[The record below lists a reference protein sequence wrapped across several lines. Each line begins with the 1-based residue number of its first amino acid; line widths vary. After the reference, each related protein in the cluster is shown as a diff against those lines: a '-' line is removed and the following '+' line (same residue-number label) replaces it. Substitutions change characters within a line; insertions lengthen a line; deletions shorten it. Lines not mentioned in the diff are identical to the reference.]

1 MEVKSIEKREK
12 STAAITIEVSREE
25 FDKAVN
31 EVYKKNK
38 NSITIPG
45 FRRGK
50 APRKI
55 IESMYGEAVFYQEA
69 INDIIPEAYSF
80 AVKEKELKVT
90 AYPSVEDA
98 DIGEDKTLTLK
109 IIASLYP
116 EVELGEYKGI
126 EAPKKEVEV
135 DPREVD
141 ARIESLRNR
150 NSRLV
155 TCDRE
160 SKFGD
165 TVVIDYEGF
174 IDGVAFE
181 GGKGENHSLEL
192 GSNSFIPGF
201 ESQCTGLKAG
211 EEKEISVTFPENYHA
226 EHVKGKQ
233 AVFKIKVHEV
243 KEKILPELDDE
254 FAKDVSEYDTLEEL
268 KKSIYD
274 EISQSKSEAVRN
286 DFLDKLLAK
295 VVEDM
300 KVELP
305 DAMIEERTEKMI
317 RDYATRLKNQ
327 GMDLDMYLDLFK
339 MDRAH
344 FENTTRQTAEKQLKS
359 ELALRKIAEIEN
371 IQVTEEDKQE
381 EYERLAKYYGVDA
394 ESIKTFF
401 DEEVF
406 NDSMLLTKAA
416 DFIIDNAVAL
426 PEPEEEKAED
436 AGEEKPGENV
446 AEAEKPEAG
455 EKTEE

>member
-135 DPREVD
+135 DPWEVD

-165 TVVIDYEGF
+165 TVVID
-174 IDGVAFE
+174 
-181 GGKGENHSLEL
+181 
-192 GSNSFIPGF
+192 
-201 ESQCTGLKAG
+201 
-211 EEKEISVTFPENYHA
+211 
-226 EHVKGKQ
+226 
-233 AVFKIKVHEV
+233 
-243 KEKILPELDDE
+243 
-254 FAKDVSEYDTLEEL
+254 
-268 KKSIYD
+268 
-274 EISQSKSEAVRN
+274 
-286 DFLDKLLAK
+286 
-295 VVEDM
+295 M
-300 KVELP
+300 
-305 DAMIEERTEKMI
+305 
-317 RDYATRLKNQ
+317 
-327 GMDLDMYLDLFK
+327 
-339 MDRAH
+339 RA
-344 FENTTRQTAEKQLKS
+344 L
-359 ELALRKIAEIEN
+359 
-371 IQVTEEDKQE
+371 
-381 EYERLAKYYGVDA
+381 
-394 ESIKTFF
+394 
-401 DEEVF
+401 
-406 NDSMLLTKAA
+406 
-416 DFIIDNAVAL
+416 
-426 PEPEEEKAED
+426 
-436 AGEEKPGENV
+436 
-446 AEAEKPEAG
+446 
-455 EKTEE
+455 